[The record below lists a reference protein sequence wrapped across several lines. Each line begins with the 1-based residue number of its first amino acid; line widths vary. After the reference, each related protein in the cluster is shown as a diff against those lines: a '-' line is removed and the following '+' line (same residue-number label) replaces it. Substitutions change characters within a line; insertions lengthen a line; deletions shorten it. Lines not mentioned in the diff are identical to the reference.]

1 MAKNRAMKVIIPHN
15 GAVQGSNLQLRA
27 SYSSWLPEGKGD
39 TKKSLHSPIFT
50 ECAQAASVGS
60 AGDRDS
66 HWGTLGWPLLLLS
79 GTHLKEGETKVCW
92 RSVRNIPLFSHTSSS
107 GLTPTKK
114 LLRSI
119 YLINVFQQSTCL
131 LGHHLSEVVPGFVV
145 FIILFLQTYT
155 KSVEIPADSNVGSE
169 PAYPQKEVVIQL
181 KGGKII

>member
-1 MAKNRAMKVIIPHN
+1 M
-15 GAVQGSNLQLRA
+15 
-27 SYSSWLPEGKGD
+27 
-39 TKKSLHSPIFT
+39 
-50 ECAQAASVGS
+50 
-60 AGDRDS
+60 
-66 HWGTLGWPLLLLS
+66 
-79 GTHLKEGETKVCW
+79 
-92 RSVRNIPLFSHTSSS
+92 
-107 GLTPTKK
+107 KK

-145 FIILFLQTYT
+145 FIILFPQTYT